1 MMNILVLRPCC
12 GCLNH
17 TSLYKTVYNDTKHYL
32 ATVSQ
37 NGGTPPLRIVYPVL
51 GDASQASYYGSS
63 FVPMYYLDEG
73 VLVTLKKTSREVMM
87 ELFQKIFELWPL
99 LVVFMFMACLSGF
112 VIWIIVSMKNIFY
125 KNNISLNTLT

>member
-99 LVVFMFMACLSGF
+99 LVVFLFMACLSGF
-112 VIWIIVSMKNIFY
+112 FIWIIVSMKIFFT
-125 KNNISLNTLT
+125 KTTFL